1 MFGRKN
7 NDKSVDY
14 KNLNEVILLS
24 KKILKIAFFLIIVVG
39 IYAITML
46 LKEWKV
52 FNFIYSI
59 IKILTP
65 LFIGIVVAWLFDPLV
80 SFFKKK
86 GIKRGLGAGIVY
98 ILLILIILLVL
109 GSLIPVLSSQI
120 NDFAKTIPSIINSV
134 TGMIDNVLGKL
145 GDIANFD
152 VENMK
157 TEVYS
162 KIQNIG
168 VNLTNSLPSMTVNLV
183 KSFFSGL
190 GTFVVGLII
199 GFYLLVSFDSANDT
213 IFGFLP
219 KKFQDTT
226 RDLVNEVNTS
236 LRKYVQG
243 TLMLASLVFV
253 VSTIGFFISGL
264 KAPLLFGLFCGIT
277 DIIPYLGPYIGGIPA
292 VVVGFSQ
299 SPITGIITLIAIV
312 IVQFIEGNLLQP
324 LIMSK
329 QLKLHPVTIMLG
341 LLIFGYFFGIVGMVV
356 ATPAI
361 AAIKVIFTFFDEKY
375 HITRGFEEEE

>member
-59 IKILTP
+59 LKILTP

-98 ILLILIILLVL
+98 VLLILIILLVL
-109 GSLIPVLSSQI
+109 GSLIPLLSSQI
-120 NDFAKTIPSIINSV
+120 NDFAKTMPSIINSV
-134 TGMIDNVLGKL
+134 TGMIDNVLEKL

-157 TEVYS
+157 TEIYS
-162 KIQNIG
+162 KIQNVG
-168 VNLTNSLPSMTVNLV
+168 VNLTNSLPSMTVSLV

-190 GTFVVGLII
+190 GTFVIGLII

-219 KKFQDTT
+219 KRIQGTT

-277 DIIPYLGPYIGGIPA
+277 DIIPYIGPYIGGVPA

>member
-152 VENMK
+152 VENMN

-168 VNLTNSLPSMTVNLV
+168 VNLTNSLPSMTVSLV

>member
-7 NDKSVDY
+7 SEKSVDY
-14 KNLNEVILLS
+14 KNLNEVIILS
-24 KKILKIAFFLIIVVG
+24 KKILRIAFFLIIVVG
-39 IYAITML
+39 VYAITML

-59 IKILTP
+59 LKILTP

-86 GIKRGLGAGIVY
+86 GIKRGIGAGIVY
-98 ILLILIILLVL
+98 ILLIAIILLIL

-120 NDFAKTIPSIINSV
+120 NDFANTIPSIINSV
-134 TGMIDNVLGKL
+134 TGMIDSVLEKL

-152 VENMK
+152 VANMK
-157 TEVYS
+157 TEIYS

-168 VNLTNSLPSMTVNLV
+168 VSLTNSLPSMTVSLV

-219 KKFQDTT
+219 KRIQGTT

-253 VSTIGFFISGL
+253 VSTIGFLISGL

-292 VVVGFSQ
+292 VIVGFSQ

-329 QLKLHPVTIMLG
+329 QLKLHPVTIMIG

-375 HITRGFEEEE
+375 HILHGFEEEE

>member
-162 KIQNIG
+162 KIQNVG
-168 VNLTNSLPSMTVNLV
+168 VNLTNSLPSMTVSLV

-361 AAIKVIFTFFDEKY
+361 ATIKVIFTFFDEKY

>member
-1 MFGRKN
+1 
-7 NDKSVDY
+7 
-14 KNLNEVILLS
+14 
-24 KKILKIAFFLIIVVG
+24 
-39 IYAITML
+39 
-46 LKEWKV
+46 
-52 FNFIYSI
+52 
-59 IKILTP
+59 
-65 LFIGIVVAWLFDPLV
+65 
-80 SFFKKK
+80 
-86 GIKRGLGAGIVY
+86 
-98 ILLILIILLVL
+98 
-109 GSLIPVLSSQI
+109 
-120 NDFAKTIPSIINSV
+120 
-134 TGMIDNVLGKL
+134 
-145 GDIANFD
+145 
-152 VENMK
+152 
-157 TEVYS
+157 
-162 KIQNIG
+162 
-168 VNLTNSLPSMTVNLV
+168 
-183 KSFFSGL
+183 
-190 GTFVVGLII
+190 
-199 GFYLLVSFDSANDT
+199 
-213 IFGFLP
+213 
-219 KKFQDTT
+219 
-226 RDLVNEVNTS
+226 
-236 LRKYVQG
+236 
-243 TLMLASLVFV
+243 MLASLVFV

>member
-109 GSLIPVLSSQI
+109 GSLIPLLSSQI

-168 VNLTNSLPSMTVNLV
+168 VNLTNSLPSMTVSLV

-190 GTFVVGLII
+190 GTFVIGLII

-219 KKFQDTT
+219 KRIQGTT

-277 DIIPYLGPYIGGIPA
+277 DIIPYIGPYIGGIPA

>member
-168 VNLTNSLPSMTVNLV
+168 VNLTNSLPSMTVSLV

-190 GTFVVGLII
+190 GTFVIGLII

-219 KKFQDTT
+219 KRIQGTT

-277 DIIPYLGPYIGGIPA
+277 DIIPYIGPYIGGVPA

>member
-168 VNLTNSLPSMTVNLV
+168 VNLTNSLPAMTVSLV

-329 QLKLHPVTIMLG
+329 LLKLHPVTIMLG

>member
-109 GSLIPVLSSQI
+109 GSLIPLLSSQI

-168 VNLTNSLPSMTVNLV
+168 VNLTNSLPSMTVSLV

-219 KKFQDTT
+219 KKIQDTT

>member
-168 VNLTNSLPSMTVNLV
+168 VNLTNSLPSMTVSLV

-375 HITRGFEEEE
+375 HITREFEEEE

>member
-7 NDKSVDY
+7 SEKSVDY
-14 KNLNEVILLS
+14 KNLNEVIILS

-59 IKILTP
+59 LKILTP

-98 ILLILIILLVL
+98 ILLIAIILLIL

-134 TGMIDNVLGKL
+134 TGMIDSILEKL

-152 VENMK
+152 VANMK
-157 TEVYS
+157 TEIYS

-168 VNLTNSLPSMTVNLV
+168 VNLTNSLPSMTVSFV

-199 GFYLLVSFDSANDT
+199 GFYLLVSFDNANDT
-213 IFGFLP
+213 IYSFFP
-219 KKFQDTT
+219 KKFQNIT
-226 RDLVNEVNTS
+226 RDLFNEVNTS

-253 VSTIGFFISGL
+253 VSTIGFLISGL

-292 VVVGFSQ
+292 VIVGFSQ

-312 IVQFIEGNLLQP
+312 IVQFIEGNFLQP

-329 QLKLHPVTIMLG
+329 QLKIHPVTIMIG

-375 HITRGFEEEE
+375 HILRGFEEEE

>member
-46 LKEWKV
+46 FKEWKV
-52 FNFIYSI
+52 FTFIYSI

-168 VNLTNSLPSMTVNLV
+168 VNLTNSLPSMTVSLV

-219 KKFQDTT
+219 KKIQDTT

>member
-1 MFGRKN
+1 MFGKKN
-7 NDKSVDY
+7 NDKSVNY
-14 KNLNEVILLS
+14 KDLNEVILLS

-52 FNFIYSI
+52 FSFILRI
-59 IKILTP
+59 LKILTP

-86 GIKRGLGAGIVY
+86 GIKRGLGAAIVY
-98 ILLILIILLVL
+98 LLLIGIILLVL
-109 GSLIPVLSSQI
+109 GSLIPVLSEQI
-120 NDFAKTIPSIINSV
+120 NEFAKTIPSILNSV
-134 TGMIDNVLGKL
+134 MGAIDSVLEKL

-157 TEVYS
+157 NEIYG
-162 KIQNIG
+162 KIQEIG
-168 VNLTNSLPSMTVNLV
+168 VNLTNSLPSMTVSFV

-190 GTFVVGLII
+190 GTFGVGLII
-199 GFYLLVSFDSANDT
+199 GFYLLVSFDNANDT
-213 IFGFLP
+213 IFSFLP
-219 KKFQDTT
+219 KKFQNTT
-226 RDLVNEVNTS
+226 RDLFNEVNTS

-243 TLMLASLVFV
+243 TLMLASMVFI
-253 VSTIGFFISGL
+253 VSTIGFLISGL

-277 DIIPYLGPYIGGIPA
+277 DIIPYIGPYIGGIPA

-299 SPITGIITLIAIV
+299 SPLTGIITLVAIV

-329 QLKLHPVTIMLG
+329 QLKIHPVTIMLG
-341 LLIFGYFFGIVGMVV
+341 LLVFGYFFGIVGMVL

-361 AAIKVIFTFFDEKY
+361 ATIKVIFNFFDEKY
-375 HITRGFEEEE
+375 NITHVFEE

>member
-168 VNLTNSLPSMTVNLV
+168 VNLTNSLPSMTVSLV

-219 KKFQDTT
+219 KKIQDTT

>member
-1 MFGRKN
+1 MFGKKN
-7 NDKSVDY
+7 NDKSVNY
-14 KNLNEVILLS
+14 KDLNEVILLS

-52 FNFIYSI
+52 FSFILSI
-59 IKILTP
+59 LKILTP
-65 LFIGIVVAWLFDPLV
+65 LFIGIVVAWLFNPLV
-80 SFFKKK
+80 SFLKKK
-86 GIKRGLGAGIVY
+86 GIKRGLGAAIVY
-98 ILLILIILLVL
+98 LLLIGIILLVL
-109 GSLIPVLSSQI
+109 GSLIPVLSEQI
-120 NDFAKTIPSIINSV
+120 NDFAKTIPSILNSV
-134 TGMIDNVLGKL
+134 MGAIDGILEKL

-157 TEVYS
+157 TEIYG
-162 KIQNIG
+162 KIQSIG
-168 VNLTNSLPSMTVNLV
+168 VNLTNSLPSMTVSFV

-190 GTFVVGLII
+190 GTFGVGLII

-213 IFGFLP
+213 IFSFLP
-219 KKFQDTT
+219 KKFQNTI
-226 RDLVNEVNTS
+226 RDLFNEVNTS

-253 VSTIGFFISGL
+253 VSTIGFLISGL

-299 SPITGIITLIAIV
+299 SPLTGIITLVAIV

-329 QLKLHPVTIMLG
+329 QLKIHPVTIMLG
-341 LLIFGYFFGIVGMVV
+341 LLVFGYFFGIVGMVL

-361 AAIKVIFTFFDEKY
+361 ATIKVIFNFFDEKY
-375 HITRGFEEEE
+375 NITHVFEE

>member
-109 GSLIPVLSSQI
+109 GSLIPLLSSQI
-120 NDFAKTIPSIINSV
+120 NDFAKTMPSIINSV

-168 VNLTNSLPSMTVNLV
+168 VNLTNSLPSMTVSLV

-219 KKFQDTT
+219 KRIQGTT

-277 DIIPYLGPYIGGIPA
+277 DIIPYIGPYIGGVPA

>member
-1 MFGRKN
+1 MFGKKN
-7 NDKSVDY
+7 NDKSVDF
-14 KNLNEVILLS
+14 KNLNEVIVLS

-52 FNFIYSI
+52 FNFLYNIL
-59 IKILTP
+59 KILTP

-86 GIKRGLGAGIVY
+86 GIKRGLGAFIVY
-98 ILLILIILLVL
+98 VLLIGIILLIL
-109 GSLIPVLSSQI
+109 GSLIPILSAQI
-120 NDFAKTIPSIINSV
+120 NDFAKTIPSVLNSI
-134 TGMIDNVLGKL
+134 TGMVDNVLEKL

-162 KIQNIG
+162 KIQGIG
-168 VNLTNSLPSMTVNLV
+168 INLTNSLPSLTVSLV

-213 IFGFLP
+213 VFGFLP
-219 KKFQDTT
+219 QKVQNTV
-226 RDLVNEVNTS
+226 RDLFNEVNTS

-243 TLMLASLVFV
+243 TLMLASLVFG

-277 DIIPYLGPYIGGIPA
+277 DVIPFIGPYIGGIPA
-292 VVVGFSQ
+292 VIVGFSQ
-299 SPITGIITLIAIV
+299 SPLTGIITLVAIV

-329 QLKLHPVTIMLG
+329 QLKLHPVTIMIG
-341 LLIFGYFFGIVGMVV
+341 LLVFGYFFGIIGMVI

-361 AAIKVIFTFFDEKY
+361 AAIKVIFNFLDEKY
-375 HITRGFEEEE
+375 NITHSFEEEQ

>member
-134 TGMIDNVLGKL
+134 TGMIDNVLEKL

-168 VNLTNSLPSMTVNLV
+168 VNLTNSLPSMTVSLV